1 MHTEAVS
8 TFEPSANSLTLQN
21 GKKLTYDFLVVAAG
35 LKVDWGKIQVM
46 PLDPPA
52 HTLHESSTT
61 FAFMHVMS
69 SALARSRSLR
79 SPTSLRRP
87 RCR

>member
-1 MHTEAVS
+1 
-8 TFEPSANSLTLQN
+8 
-21 GKKLTYDFLVVAAG
+21 
-35 LKVDWGKIQVM
+35 
-46 PLDPPA
+46 
-52 HTLHESSTT
+52 LHESSTT